1 MRLLKKLLLKL
12 VMMVIMVGVMG
23 VGLRYGKP
31 YIMKSMGMP
40 EAVAGA
46 GGESIA
52 DAKFS
57 SEESDLMGT
66 ILKSALK
73 LFTGQAK
80 REDLANELS
89 DKLYNGRPGAEHMS
103 ELGIEI
109 EKPGGKPSSA
119 PPGMETAGVK
129 PSAPASSVKPGAV
142 TAMPVATGAVA
153 TKPTTAA
160 KWPGKPGAA
169 PVTETPAE
177 RAAKKAR
184 EALLGRLTEKA
195 KANPEL
201 ALVPVV
207 VIGMLVFHFC
217 RRRKSPADDFMLPD
231 LSNLLPSESEAYE
244 VQNPM
249 HLLQAEE
256 FELLVALIYQRQGYR
271 VEMPAGLG
279 SGRFM
284 LLRKSERLFVQ
295 CKKLSQEHKVH
306 VDRVRELS
314 DAAFEAKATKSM
326 YVASCG
332 FSWDARNFAK
342 TKGVMVINARTLDG
356 LITEAFRKTGE
367 DCLGVSAWAPKLMTK
382 VKLTPP
388 HCPTC
393 EAEMEEL
400 SLSAGSVWVCS
411 QRPEC
416 KGRRGARKT
425 YKDVPADA
433 PKGNATPQP
442 QATVFRKAPKTLE
455 AKEVK
460 KPQAVKKPKEIKK
473 PQAMEEA
480 VEAPAVMGGRAR
492 TICPSR

>member
-1 MRLLKKLLLKL
+1 MRLLKKLLMKL
-12 VMMVIMVGVMG
+12 VMLVIMVGVMG
-23 VGLRYGKP
+23 VGMRYGKP

-40 EAVAGA
+40 EAAAG

-89 DKLYNGRPGAEHMS
+89 DKLYNGRPGAEHMA

-119 PPGMETAGVK
+119 PPGMETAGASV
-129 PSAPASSVKPGAV
+129 SAPATPAEKGVVA
-142 TAMPVATGAVA
+142 AMPAAGAVA
-153 TKPTTAA
+153 ASAKPAA
-160 KWPGKPGAA
+160 KVAGKLDAA
-169 PVTETPAE
+169 PVPMTAAQ
-177 RAAKKAR
+177 RAANKAR
-184 EALLGRLTEKA
+184 EALFGRLTDKA

-207 VIGMLVFHFC
+207 VVGMLLFHFC
-217 RRRKSPADDFMLPD
+217 RKRKSPVDDLMLPD
-231 LSNLLPSESEAYE
+231 LSNLLPSESEEYE
-244 VQNPM
+244 LKNPM

-271 VEMPAGLG
+271 IEMPAGLG

-306 VDRVRELS
+306 VDRVREVH
-314 DAAFEAKATKSM
+314 DAGLEASATRSM

-342 TKGVMVINARTLDG
+342 TKGVMVINARALDG
-356 LITEAFRKTGE
+356 LVTEAFRKTGE
-367 DCLGVSAWAPKLMTK
+367 DCLGVSEWAPKLMTK

-393 EAEMEEL
+393 EAEMEQL
-400 SLSAGSVWVCS
+400 SLSANSVWVCS

-416 KGRRGARKT
+416 KGRRSARKN
-425 YKDVPADA
+425 YKDVPAAA
-433 PKGNATPQP
+433 PRATASPQP
-442 QATVFRKAPKTLE
+442 QATAFRKKQQPPE
-455 AKEVK
+455 VKEVK
-460 KPQAVKKPKEIKK
+460 TPQEVTEV
-473 PQAMEEA
+473 
-480 VEAPAVMGGRAR
+480 VEAKAIMGGRAR

>member
-1 MRLLKKLLLKL
+1 MRLLKKLLMKL

-40 EAVAGA
+40 EAAAG
-46 GGESIA
+46 GGESIT

-109 EKPGGKPSSA
+109 EKPGGKPA
-119 PPGMETAGVK
+119 
-129 PSAPASSVKPGAV
+129 SAPAPSAKTGVVS
-142 TAMPVATGAVA
+142 AMPAAGAVA
-153 TKPTTAA
+153 ANAKSAA
-160 KWPGKPGAA
+160 NLPAKPGAA
-169 PVTETPAE
+169 PVPETAAPVPETAAQ
-177 RAAKKAR
+177 RAANKAR
-184 EALLGRLTEKA
+184 AALLGRLTEKA

-207 VIGMLVFHFC
+207 VVGMLLFHFC
-217 RRRKSPADDFMLPD
+217 RKRKSPTDDFMLPD
-231 LSNLLPSESEAYE
+231 LSNLLPSESEEYE
-244 VQNPM
+244 LKNPM

-306 VDRVRELS
+306 VDRVREVH
-314 DAAFEAKATKSM
+314 DAALEATATRSM

-356 LITEAFRKTGE
+356 LVTEAFQKTGE
-367 DCLGVSAWAPKLMTK
+367 DCLSVSEWAPKLMTK

-393 EAEMEEL
+393 EAEMEQL

-416 KGRRGARKT
+416 KGRRSARKD
-425 YKDVPADA
+425 YKDVPAAA
-433 PKGNATPQP
+433 PRVTAAPQP
-442 QATVFRKAPKTLE
+442 QVTVFRKNEQQPE
-455 AKEVK
+455 VKEVK
-460 KPQAVKKPKEIKK
+460 KPKEVKEV
-473 PQAMEEA
+473 
-480 VEAPAVMGGRAR
+480 VEATVVMGGRAR